1 MFRFLFSLL
10 GKSYESEVVTILR
23 EQLEYERAVNQEL
36 VETLTSIV
44 NPNRISSPNNGVE
57 TAPIANLRAGMW
69 GKRRAALELK
79 DRLKAQTE
87 ANSPNLGKPDKEIKK
102 DETIDKLEE
111 ELGLETKQ
119 EEIH

>member
-79 DRLKAQTE
+79 DRLKALTE